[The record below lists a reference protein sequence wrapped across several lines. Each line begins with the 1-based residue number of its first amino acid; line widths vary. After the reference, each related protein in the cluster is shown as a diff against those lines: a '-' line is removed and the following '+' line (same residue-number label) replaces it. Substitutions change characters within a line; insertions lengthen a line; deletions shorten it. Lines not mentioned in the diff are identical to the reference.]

1 MLFWIFIGAGVLLL
15 ILRLWVG
22 PPDRT
27 VARPARRRLP
37 QDDRYAFSDEPELW
51 TVQAMQRYGTP
62 GTAADLASEGRAEE
76 LRGLGYDGSGEGEG
90 PER

>member
-22 PPDRT
+22 PADRT

-37 QDDRYAFSDEPELW
+37 QDGRNAFSDEPEFW
-51 TVQAMQRYGTP
+51 TVQAMQRYGTCR
-62 GTAADLASEGRAEE
+62 TAADLASEGHAEE
-76 LRGLGYDGSGEGEG
+76 LRGLGNDGPGEGEA

>member
-1 MLFWIFIGAGVLLL
+1 MLFWMFIGAGVLLL

-27 VARPARRRLP
+27 GARPARRRLP
-37 QDDRYAFSDEPELW
+37 QDDRNAPGDEPDLW
-51 TVQAMQRYGTP
+51 TVEAVQRYGTP
-62 GTAADLASEGRAEE
+62 DTAADLASEGRAGE
-76 LRGLGYDGSGEGEG
+76 LRGLGYDGLGEGEG